1 MSLGYWKL
9 LALTLLP
16 CSVYAG
22 SCGPNRNIN
31 GKVGGT
37 ATLPVNVTGNT
48 EIGWKFVIGTSGNLF
63 AETKPNSPISIRDS
77 QYQGRIDSTT
87 DGSLIFTHLTK
98 KDQGTYLTDISQ
110 TNCDQYYS
118 LRVYKSLVAEDIQ
131 IHHNRSGSGSCNII
145 LSCTVNEEDVTI
157 TWSHRDRTDTEGPG
171 PTLHVYNES
180 DGAYTC
186 TARNP
191 VSSASRGLK
200 LSDIC
205 NKGTDQNPLE
215 YLHYLIGLI
224 LALLIVFTISAILFF
239 VRKRRKKPDYQNT
252 AGEMEGQSI
261 YSQVED
267 VNIYPANTPQR
278 RTNTSLTIYSQVHAE
293 KGPERNLKNGAT
305 AKVNAETE
313 YSVVCHPTQGPERN
327 QKNGATAKVN
337 AETEYSVVCHPTQE
351 KNNPKKK
358 PRKQKGQE
366 QQMDPEPFYE
376 QVTFPQAPITA
387 NEDVF
392 TKYEVIKKS

>member
-118 LRVYKSLVAEDIQ
+118 LRVYS
-131 IHHNRSGSGSCNII
+131 
-145 LSCTVNEEDVTI
+145 
-157 TWSHRDRTDTEGPG
+157 
-171 PTLHVYNES
+171 
-180 DGAYTC
+180 
-186 TARNP
+186 
-191 VSSASRGLK
+191 
-200 LSDIC
+200 
-205 NKGTDQNPLE
+205 TDQNPLE

-293 KGPERNLKNGAT
+293 KARGRLSPGPERNLKNGAT

>member
-118 LRVYKSLVAEDIQ
+118 LRVYSKSVFYSITNFLPQIGRPKKESLVAEDIQ

-205 NKGTDQNPLE
+205 NKG
-215 YLHYLIGLI
+215 LI

-239 VRKRRKKPDYQNT
+239 VRKRRKKPVISMDDDIGRFSAAERIRKY
-252 AGEMEGQSI
+252 A
-261 YSQVED
+261 VEKRL
-267 VNIYPANTPQR
+267 VWHQP
-278 RTNTSLTIYSQVHAE
+278 
-293 KGPERNLKNGAT
+293 
-305 AKVNAETE
+305 
-313 YSVVCHPTQGPERN
+313 
-327 QKNGATAKVN
+327 
-337 AETEYSVVCHPTQE
+337 
-351 KNNPKKK
+351 
-358 PRKQKGQE
+358 
-366 QQMDPEPFYE
+366 
-376 QVTFPQAPITA
+376 
-387 NEDVF
+387 
-392 TKYEVIKKS
+392 